1 MPTGDNNMPHRINF
15 ITAEEFTD
23 PIQAYGDVEFI
34 LDFEDAAQVLR
45 LWRNPHLGRSSRE
58 GAVLSLAAK
67 NAVAMENIVQ
77 KIMTSYLTAPE
88 EERLLNEL
96 KILRFMGDR
105 ILPDVLERVNR
116 NELQTLEEI
125 LKYIQDLLRNL
136 KYEGSVDL
144 DQLAEKLNQLQEII
158 DIEITDAFG
167 RKKRISRE
175 SVMDLLGKIL
185 GRFLLKQIS
194 VAPIDEVQKRPRG
207 TIRLRE
213 TYKSAI
219 LSSQNIPPTSVKQE
233 DIIRVKKDRRSLVY
247 LIVDM
252 SQSMKKAVFEGKMSR
267 LDGALLTS
275 LSLYYYFKIL
285 NRRKR
290 KRFDMFKL
298 AVVPVRKNPTVVDDD
313 SKMENYL
320 LTADAKGKTYM
331 VQAVQ
336 TAIEHAK
343 KQRVDKDIDVYFTI
357 VTDGMPN
364 VTTFPYEYRKNEELQ
379 KYFSE
384 IQTKTKPE
392 TIDCLIQLNGI
403 FKHLKNDRTRN
414 WNISY
419 FLMGTE
425 SLRSKELFIHTKQML
440 KGITRPIL
448 IDPAQIKK
456 LGEQILRESMMHA

>member
-1 MPTGDNNMPHRINF
+1 MPHRIFFVTEAEFSDPLTNF
-15 ITAEEFTD
+15 
-23 PIQAYGDVEFI
+23 GDVEFV

-58 GAVLSLAAK
+58 GAVLSIAAK
-67 NAVAMENIVQ
+67 NAVAIENILL
-77 KIMTSYLTAPE
+77 KIMNTYLTPEE
-88 EERLLNEL
+88 EERLVNEL
-96 KILRFMGDR
+96 KLLRFIGDR
-105 ILPDVLERVNR
+105 VLPDVLERVNR
-116 NELQTLEEI
+116 NELQTIEDI
-125 LKYIQDLLRNL
+125 LKYIQELLKKL
-136 KYEGSVDL
+136 QYEGGVDL
-144 DQLAEKLNQLQEII
+144 QQLAEKLSQLKDIV

-175 SVMDLLGKIL
+175 TVMDLLGKIL
-185 GRFLLKQIS
+185 GRYLMKQIS

-207 TIRLRE
+207 TIRLKE

-219 LSSQNIPPTSVKQE
+219 LSSQTIPPTKVKQE

-252 SQSMKKAVFEGKMSR
+252 SQSMRKTVFEGKMSR

-275 LSLYYYFKIL
+275 LSLYYYFKLI

-290 KRFDMFKL
+290 RRHDMFKL
-298 AVVPVRKNPTVVDDD
+298 AVVPITKNTSVIDDD
-313 SKMENYL
+313 SKMEQLL
-320 LTADAKGKTYM
+320 LTADARGKTYM

-336 TAIEHAK
+336 AAINHAK
-343 KQRVDKDIDVYFTI
+343 KQHKDKDIDVQLTI

-364 VTTFPYEYRKNEELQ
+364 VPTYPFNYRTSNELK
-379 KYFSE
+379 KYFAE
-384 IQTKTKPE
+384 IQTKTKQE
-392 TIDCLIQLNGI
+392 TIDCLVQLNAI
-403 FKHLKNDRTRN
+403 FSSLKNDRSRN

-425 SLRSKELFIHTKQML
+425 SLRNKELYLHTRRML

-448 IDPAQIKK
+448 IDPAQIKR
-456 LGEQILRESMMHA
+456 LGEQILRESILYA

>member
-1 MPTGDNNMPHRINF
+1 MPHRIYF
-15 ITAEEFTD
+15 VTEAEFTD
-23 PIQAYGDVEFI
+23 PLQHYGDVEFV

-58 GAVLSLAAK
+58 GAVLSIASK
-67 NAVAMENIVQ
+67 NAVAIENIIQ
-77 KIMTSYLTAPE
+77 KIMNTYLTPEE
-88 EERLLNEL
+88 EERLVNEL
-96 KILRFMGDR
+96 KLLRFMGDQ
-105 ILPDVLERVNR
+105 ILPDVLERVNK
-116 NELQTLEEI
+116 NELQTIEDI
-125 LKYIQDLLRNL
+125 LKYIQDLLRDL
-136 KYEGSVDL
+136 KHEGTVDL
-144 DQLAEKLNQLQEII
+144 QQLAEKLNQLKDIV

-185 GRFLLKQIS
+185 GRYLIKQLS

-207 TIRLRE
+207 TIRLKE

-219 LSSQNIPPTSVKQE
+219 LSSQTIPPSAVKQE
-233 DIIRVKKDRRSLVY
+233 DIIRIKKDRRSHVY

-252 SQSMKKAVFEGKMSR
+252 SQSMRKTVFEGKMSR

-275 LSLYYYFKIL
+275 LSLYYYFKMV

-290 KRFDMFKL
+290 KRYDMFKL
-298 AVVPVRKNPTVVDDD
+298 AVVPIRKDPSVFDDD
-313 SKMENYL
+313 RKMEQLL
-320 LTADAKGKTYM
+320 LTAEARGKTYM

-336 TAIEHAK
+336 AAIEHAK
-343 KQRVDKDIDVYFTI
+343 KQHKDKNIDVQFTI

-364 VTTFPYEYRKNEELQ
+364 VPTFPFNYRTSTELK
-379 KYFSE
+379 KYFAE

-392 TIDCLIQLNGI
+392 TIECLTQLNAM
-403 FKHLKNDRTRN
+403 FNSLKKDRSRK

-419 FLMGTE
+419 FLMGPE
-425 SLRSKELFIHTKQML
+425 SLRNKELYIHTKQML

-456 LGEQILRESMMHA
+456 LGEQILKESILYA

>member
-1 MPTGDNNMPHRINF
+1 MPHRIYF
-15 ITAEEFTD
+15 ITEAEFTD
-23 PIQAYGDVEFI
+23 PLQHYGDVEFV

-58 GAVLSLAAK
+58 GAVLSIAAK
-67 NAVAMENIVQ
+67 NSVAIENILQ
-77 KIMTSYLTAPE
+77 KIMNTYLTPEE
-88 EERLLNEL
+88 EERLVNEL
-96 KILRFMGDR
+96 KLLRFIGDHV
-105 ILPDVLERVNR
+105 LPDVLERVNR
-116 NELQTLEEI
+116 NELQTLEDI
-125 LKYIQDLLRNL
+125 LKYIQDLLREL
-136 KYEGSVDL
+136 KYEGSIDL
-144 DQLAEKLNQLQEII
+144 QQLADKLNQLKDIV

-185 GRFLLKQIS
+185 GRYLLKQIS
-194 VAPIDEVQKRPRG
+194 VAPIDEIQKRPRG
-207 TIRLRE
+207 TIRLKE
-213 TYKSAI
+213 TYRSAI
-219 LSSQNIPPTSVKQE
+219 LGSQTIPPTSVKQE
-233 DIIRVKKDRRSLVY
+233 DIVRVKKDRRSLVY

-252 SQSMKKAVFEGKMSR
+252 SQSMRKTVFEGKMSR

-275 LSLYYYFKIL
+275 LSLYYYFKLI

-290 KRFDMFKL
+290 KRHDMFKL
-298 AVVPVRKNPTVVDDD
+298 AVVPIRKNTTVVDDD
-313 SKMENYL
+313 KKMEHL
-320 LTADAKGKTYM
+320 LLSAEAKGKTYM

-336 TAIEHAK
+336 AAIEHAK
-343 KQRVDKDIDVYFTI
+343 KQHLDKDIDVQFTI

-364 VTTFPYEYRKNEELQ
+364 VPTLPFNYRKSDALIR
-379 KYFSE
+379 YFSE

-392 TIDCLIQLNGI
+392 TIECLVQLNAI
-403 FKHLKNDRTRN
+403 FTSLKKDRSRK

-425 SLRSKELFIHTKQML
+425 SLRNKELYIHTKQML

-456 LGEQILRESMMHA
+456 LGEQILKESILYA